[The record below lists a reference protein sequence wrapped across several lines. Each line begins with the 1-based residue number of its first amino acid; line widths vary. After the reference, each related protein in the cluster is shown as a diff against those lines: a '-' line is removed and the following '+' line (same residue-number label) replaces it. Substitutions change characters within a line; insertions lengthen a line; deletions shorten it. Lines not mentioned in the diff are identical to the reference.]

1 MTKIDCRN
9 LACPAPVIEAKKAIE
24 ALSNGDS
31 LGILLNS
38 ESSKENVLRLLRSLG
53 LSPNLRE
60 LDGGEFEII
69 VSKNEKFTPNAE
81 FKGENSACSSLK
93 SQNGEFCSDNATCS
107 GGESVNLK
115 ASNPCNS
122 DKNAPCKKI
131 LFLKSDS
138 VGNGEL
144 GKKLIVGFLDTL
156 KSADNAPSTIICVN
170 EAVLINTEPTHAAH
184 AAMSELANSGI
195 EVISCGSCLE
205 FYGKTKD
212 LKIGRIGNALEILNL
227 LFDKDKVVGL

>member
-9 LACPAPVIEAKKAIE
+9 LACPAPVIEAKKALE
-24 ALSNGDS
+24 SLKMGEKLS
-31 LGILLNS
+31 ILLNS
-38 ESSKENVLRLLRSLG
+38 QASKENVLRLLHSLG
-53 LSPNLRE
+53 LTPNLSE
-60 LDGGEFEII
+60 LGGGEFEII
-69 VSKNEKFTPNAE
+69 VLKDEKFTPNAE
-81 FKGENSACSSLK
+81 FKGENSSCGSEK
-93 SQNGEFCSDNATCS
+93 SQNGEFCSQNAS
-107 GGESVNLK
+107 HKG
-115 ASNPCNS
+115 

-131 LFLKSDS
+131 LFLKADS

-184 AAMSELANSGI
+184 QAMSELAKNGI

>member
-9 LACPAPVIEAKKAIE
+9 LACPTPVLETKKALESLKIGE
-24 ALSNGDS
+24 KLS
-31 LGILLNS
+31 ILLNS
-38 ESSKENVLRLLRSLG
+38 QASKENVLRFLSSQG
-53 LSPNLRE
+53 LKPEFSE
-60 LDGGEFEII
+60 LEGEFEI
-69 VSKNEKFTPNAE
+69 VVLKENNKASSEKDFV
-81 FKGENSACSSLK
+81 
-93 SQNGEFCSDNATCS
+93 CS
-107 GGESVNLK
+107 G
-115 ASNPCNS
+115 

-131 LFLKSDS
+131 LFLKADS

-156 KSADNAPSTIICVN
+156 KSADNAPNTIICVN
-170 EAVLINTEPTHAAH
+170 EAVLINTNAEHAAH
-184 AAMSELANSGI
+184 KAMKELENKGI

-212 LKIGRIGNALEILNL
+212 LKLGRIGNALEILNL